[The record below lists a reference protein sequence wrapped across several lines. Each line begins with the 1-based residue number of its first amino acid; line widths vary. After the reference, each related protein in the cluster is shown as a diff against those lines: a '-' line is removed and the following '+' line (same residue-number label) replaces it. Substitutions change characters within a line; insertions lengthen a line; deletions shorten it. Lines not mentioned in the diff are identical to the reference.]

1 MPPPLFPPMRLVP
14 IFRFTPPPTLSR
26 PYVHTYDTYHTTSL
40 HRVIDADD
48 VTILANHNG
57 TRNFSSC
64 RRNDFAAFSF
74 QKTRVVCSPLDRLH
88 TTYYSIPPFPDSSQG
103 KGSHRPRRLNL
114 KMTRLISLVVGV
126 VAAMS
131 GGSQAFAPSSC
142 SAGATNGR
150 TTTTMVSMSKEEPLF
165 VGRRQAL
172 TGVAAVVAAAWAGTA
187 SPDAA
192 SAKYSDYARREKD
205 WEERREKGEVKFSSA
220 RDLRAQLQ
228 EIAPMNTNDSK
239 IFCPNGPSS
248 NVSPLMENKCGDRL
262 AIPSVY
268 GRSTDA
274 MGNSIPGFKAGYD
287 WSASSSSVSAAA
299 GGFPT
304 YKENEWKIREY
315 K

>member
-1 MPPPLFPPMRLVP
+1 
-14 IFRFTPPPTLSR
+14 
-26 PYVHTYDTYHTTSL
+26 
-40 HRVIDADD
+40 
-48 VTILANHNG
+48 
-57 TRNFSSC
+57 
-64 RRNDFAAFSF
+64 
-74 QKTRVVCSPLDRLH
+74 
-88 TTYYSIPPFPDSSQG
+88 
-103 KGSHRPRRLNL
+103 
-114 KMTRLISLVVGV
+114 
-126 VAAMS
+126 
-131 GGSQAFAPSSC
+131 
-142 SAGATNGR
+142 
-150 TTTTMVSMSKEEPLF
+150 

-172 TGVAAVVAAAWAGTA
+172 TGVAAAVWAAALAGTA
-187 SPDAA
+187 SPEAA

-287 WSASSSSVSAAA
+287 WSAGSSSVSAAA